1 MQQVTRKTL
10 GAGINLTCVTTP
22 KFKRAVLRTMLV
34 LPLGGED
41 ALLLVPAA
49 PVARVTAGFVAPDT
63 VPVAGFEG
71 HEAVLGHVGAR
82 SLEAAVPLA
91 ARLAILSPNSSMDST
106 SNFAQVSSAEESLLS
121 SERSLSSRARSAAS
135 RMRAVLAS
143 VGR

>member
-1 MQQVTRKTL
+1 ML
-10 GAGINLTCVTTP
+10 GP
-22 KFKRAVLRTMLV
+22 

-41 ALLLVPAA
+41 SLLLVLM
-49 PVARVTAGFVAPDT
+49 PVAALVAAGIDAPAI
-63 VPVAGFEG
+63 VPVAGLER
-71 HEAVLGHVGAR
+71 HEPVLGHVGAR
-82 SLEAAVPLA
+82 YPSPPAWPRRSSV
-91 ARLAILSPNSSMDST
+91 AILSPNSSMDST